1 MGVEALQYTCN
12 SQQAAITSSNLLTS
26 TEGIPTT
33 VAVAAILVPPFA
45 AAAWGP
51 PPPWVVSMC
60 FNMELGRLLY
70 PFEIEF
76 TLFAHSL
83 TPAH

>member
-1 MGVEALQYTCN
+1 ML
-12 SQQAAITSSNLLTS
+12 SITSSDFLTS

-51 PPPWVVSMC
+51 PPWVSMC

-83 TPAH
+83 QPTERLAV